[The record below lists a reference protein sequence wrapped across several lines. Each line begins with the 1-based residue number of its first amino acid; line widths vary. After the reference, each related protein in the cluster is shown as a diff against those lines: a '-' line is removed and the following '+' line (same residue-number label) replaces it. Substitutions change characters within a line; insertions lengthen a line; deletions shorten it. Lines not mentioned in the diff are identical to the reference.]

1 MNFFNSE
8 VVQDQLQS
16 IYDTY
21 VELQKTSENISS
33 LPKDKAKKHVQNTKE
48 LIEKQKLFYVRL
60 QLSSSTDE
68 DAADMKNR
76 IDLISNMFGYSTLLE
91 SLNGMEEYLERVLKD
106 LDTPD

>member
-1 MNFFNSE
+1 MSFFNSE

-21 VELQKTSENISS
+21 SELAKTSDNISS
-33 LPKDKAKKHVQNTKE
+33 MPKEEAQKHIQKTKA

-60 QLSSSTDE
+60 QLSASTDE

-76 IDLISNMFGYSTLLE
+76 IDLISQMFGHDTLLDC
-91 SLNGMEEYLERVLKD
+91 LGGMEVYLDKVMKD
-106 LDTPD
+106 LDTRD